1 MTTGSA
7 EGRLIWRGPALQ
19 RRNPSGD
26 VTANV
31 PATPAAL
38 SSKLLAPISVPASP
52 STRLAATRHC
62 WEKDAQFF
70 QENLEGAAH
79 AAEQIR
85 LHSSIKTTDNE
96 SFLYIFI
103 AFCCF

>member
-7 EGRLIWRGPALQ
+7 EGRLVWRGPAQQ
-19 RRNPSGD
+19 RRTPSGD

-38 SSKLLAPISVPASP
+38 SSKLLAPVSVPASP

-62 WEKDAQFF
+62 WEKDAH
-70 QENLEGAAH
+70 GAAH